1 MTMTTRSRARTAA
14 ALAEEAGAVD
24 DLHLSAAQQALS
36 NRRQPP
42 ASISQFRSFTAR
54 NPTASVTP
62 CRDAASQSLRGSAD
76 FGHHESVSGD
86 RFPYHRDSTP
96 EHCEPGRFQWF
107 GPEDGPRD
115 DPDDPGD
122 DNNNNDDDDEFLNA
136 TEELDPSLAV
146 FHNLAVAVNRL
157 SRSSCRTNDSSSSR
171 AKVREPDT
179 FDGTD
184 PKKLRTFLVQ
194 CELCFQD
201 RAKAFRL
208 DRAKVT
214 FAQSYLKGMTL
225 EWFEPDLLNSGNPAD
240 RPRWMDSWVHFVA
253 ELQSTFGPH
262 DPIADAEHQ
271 LEHLRMK
278 DAHRVTRY
286 IVDFNRLASQVQDYG
301 DGALRRLFYSGLPD
315 RLKDEIARVGKPLTL
330 HGLRAL
336 CQEID
341 VRYWERKDE
350 ISCTTKTQS
359 TLTPTKSSNSGGNSS
374 NSGQEKSKTRNPSS
388 SANSSGLSKATSN
401 QSSSSSRLDLTNKL
415 GKDGKLTADGRKRRL
430 ENNLCMFCGGTG
442 HFADNCPKKTKKAKA
457 RAAAIAAESGKTDS
471 NSGANSESKKE

>member
-1 MTMTTRSRARTAA
+1 MTMTTHSHARTAA

-24 DLHLSAAQQALS
+24 DLHLSATQQALS
-36 NRRQPP
+36 NHRQPL
-42 ASISQFRSFTAR
+42 ASVSQFRNFTAR

-62 CRDAASQSLRGSAD
+62 RRDAASQSLRGSAD
-76 FGHHESVSGD
+76 LGHHESVSGD
-86 RFPYHRDSTP
+86 RFPYHRDPTP
-96 EHCEPGRFQWF
+96 ERREPGRFQWF
-107 GPEDGPRD
+107 GPEDGPGD

-122 DNNNNDDDDEFLNA
+122 DNNNDDDNEFLDA

-157 SRSSCRTNDSSSSR
+157 SRSSRRTNDSSSSR

-214 FAQSYLKGMTL
+214 FTQSYLKGMTL
-225 EWFEPDLLNSGNPAD
+225 EWFKPDLLNSGNPAD

-286 IVDFNRLASQVQDYG
+286 IVDFNQLASQVQDYR
-301 DGALRRLFYSGLPD
+301 DGALRHLFYSGLPD

-341 VRYWERKDE
+341 ARYWERKDE
-350 ISCTTKTQS
+350 ISRTTKSQPTS
-359 TLTPTKSSNSGGNSS
+359 SPTKPSNSGGNSS
-374 NSGQEKSKTRNPSS
+374 NSGQEKSKTGNPSS
-388 SANSSGLSKATSN
+388 SANSSGSSKATSN
-401 QSSSSSRLDLTNKL
+401 QSSSGSRPDLTNKL
-415 GKDGKLTADGRKRRL
+415 GKDGKLTADERKRRL

>member
-1 MTMTTRSRARTAA
+1 M
-14 ALAEEAGAVD
+14 D
-24 DLHLSAAQQALS
+24 
-36 NRRQPP
+36 
-42 ASISQFRSFTAR
+42 
-54 NPTASVTP
+54 
-62 CRDAASQSLRGSAD
+62 
-76 FGHHESVSGD
+76 
-86 RFPYHRDSTP
+86 
-96 EHCEPGRFQWF
+96 
-107 GPEDGPRD
+107 
-115 DPDDPGD
+115 
-122 DNNNNDDDDEFLNA
+122 
-136 TEELDPSLAV
+136 ELDPGLAV
-146 FHNLAVAVNRL
+146 FQNLAVAVNRL
-157 SRSSCRTNDSSSSR
+157 SRSSRQTSDSSSSR

-225 EWFEPDLLNSGNPAD
+225 EWFEPDLLNSGDPAD
-240 RPRWMDSWVHFVA
+240 RPRWMESWVHFVA

-278 DAHRVTRY
+278 DAHRVTWY

-301 DGALRRLFYSGLPD
+301 DGALRHLFYSGLPD

-341 VRYWERKDE
+341 VPRPPP
-350 ISCTTKTQS
+350 SPP
-359 TLTPTKSSNSGGNSS
+359 TPEATHP
-374 NSGQEKSKTRNPSS
+374 TPVRRNPRPETPP
-388 SANSSGLSKATSN
+388 ALPTLLARQRRPATSPLPVPD
-401 QSSSSSRLDLTNKL
+401 RT
-415 GKDGKLTADGRKRRL
+415 
-430 ENNLCMFCGGTG
+430 
-442 HFADNCPKKTKKAKA
+442 
-457 RAAAIAAESGKTDS
+457 
-471 NSGANSESKKE
+471 

>member
-62 CRDAASQSLRGSAD
+62 RRDAASQSLRGSAD
-76 FGHHESVSGD
+76 LGHHESVSGD
-86 RFPYHRDSTP
+86 RFPYHRDPTP
-96 EHCEPGRFQWF
+96 ERRKPGRFQWF
-107 GPEDGPRD
+107 GPEDGP
-115 DPDDPGD
+115 GD
-122 DNNNNDDDDEFLNA
+122 DNNDDDDDEFLDA

-146 FHNLAVAVNRL
+146 FHNLAIAVSRL
-157 SRSSCRTNDSSSSR
+157 SRSSRRTNNSSSSR

-184 PKKLRTFLVQ
+184 PKKLQTFLVQ
-194 CELCFQD
+194 CKLCFQD
-201 RAKAFRL
+201 RAKAFHQ
-208 DRAKVT
+208 DRARVT

-225 EWFEPDLLNSGNPAD
+225 EWFEPDLLNSGNLAD

-262 DPIADAEHQ
+262 DPVADAEHQ

-278 DAHRVTRY
+278 DSYRVTRY
-286 IVDFNRLASQVQDYG
+286 IVDFNRLASQVQDYR
-301 DGALRRLFYSGLPD
+301 DGALRRLFYSGLLD
-315 RLKDEIARVGKPLTL
+315 RLKDKIARVGKPLTL

-341 VRYWERKDE
+341 ARYWERKDE
-350 ISCTTKTQS
+350 ISRTTKSQP
-359 TLTPTKSSNSGGNSS
+359 TLSPTKPSNSGGNSS
-374 NSGQEKSKTRNPSS
+374 NSGQEKSKTGNP
-388 SANSSGLSKATSN
+388 ANSSGSSKATSN
-401 QSSSSSRLDLTNKL
+401 QSSSGSRPDLTNKL
-415 GKDGKLTADGRKRRL
+415 GKDGKLTADERKRCL
-430 ENNLCMFCGGTG
+430 ENNLCMFCRGTG
-442 HFADNCPKKTKKAKA
+442 HFVDNCPKKTKKAKA

-471 NSGANSESKKE
+471 TNSGANSKSKKE

>member
-42 ASISQFRSFTAR
+42 ASVSQFRSFTAR

-62 CRDAASQSLRGSAD
+62 CQDAASQSLHGSAD
-76 FGHHESVSGD
+76 LGHHESVSGD
-86 RFPYHRDSTP
+86 RFPYHRDPTP
-96 EHCEPGRFQWF
+96 ERREPGRFQWF
-107 GPEDGPRD
+107 GPEDGPGD

-122 DNNNNDDDDEFLNA
+122 DNNNDDDDEFLNA

-146 FHNLAVAVNRL
+146 FHNLAIAVNRL
-157 SRSSCRTNDSSSSR
+157 SHSSCRTNDSSSSH

-184 PKKLRTFLVQ
+184 PKKLQTFLVQ

-225 EWFEPDLLNSGNPAD
+225 EWFEPDLLNSGDPAD

-341 VRYWERKDE
+341 ARYWERKDE
-350 ISCTTKTQS
+350 ISRMTKTQS
-359 TLTPTKSSNSGGNSS
+359 TSSPTKPSNSGGNSS
-374 NSGQEKSKTRNPSS
+374 NSGQEKSKAGNSS
-388 SANSSGLSKATSN
+388 SSVSGSSKTTSN
-401 QSSSSSRLDLTNKL
+401 QSTTGSRPDLTNKL
-415 GKDGKLTADGRKRRL
+415 GKDGKLTADERKRRL
-430 ENNLCMFCGGTG
+430 DNNLCMFCGGTG